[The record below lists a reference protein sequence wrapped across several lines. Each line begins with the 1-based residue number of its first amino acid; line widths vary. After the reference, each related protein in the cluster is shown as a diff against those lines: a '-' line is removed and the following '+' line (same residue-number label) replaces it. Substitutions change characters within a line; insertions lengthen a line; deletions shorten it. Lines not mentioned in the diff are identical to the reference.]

1 MSYSLERCY
10 KRKGITMTNAFPK
23 ILHEPNH
30 KPSKIR
36 VDKSKTK
43 LTILFCFTIMKIKS
57 LTAPIT
63 LLLYYYLMKS
73 LIMLN
78 TLFYFTLFKR
88 ISD

>member
-43 LTILFCFTIMKIKS
+43 LTILFCFTVMKIKS
-57 LTAPIT
+57 LTAPKHCIT
-63 LLLYYYLMKS
+63 LLLF
-73 LIMLN
+73 N
-78 TLFYFTLFKR
+78 E
-88 ISD
+88 ISDYAEHVVLLHSVKTNI

>member
-30 KPSKIR
+30 KRSKIR

-43 LTILFCFTIMKIKS
+43 LTILFCFTVMKIKS

-63 LLLYYYLMKS
+63 LY
-73 LIMLN
+73 
-78 TLFYFTLFKR
+78 YFTT
-88 ISD
+88 I